1 MLPVIAS
8 YAQIVLLYVL
18 VHQIRSVSGAKL
30 YLATSLARNT
40 QAESM
45 RVRKKSTRLGHRK
58 VNLIRPA

>member
-18 VHQIRSVSGAKL
+18 VHQIRSASGAKL
-30 YLATSLARNT
+30 YLATSLAGNT

-45 RVRKKSTRLGHRK
+45 RVRKKSTRLGHRE
-58 VNLIRPA
+58 VNLVRPA